1 MIHLDEKQY
10 KFSLLVVA
18 LLMMVLMLSIR
29 IVAPLKQAVELEEDI
44 NIISSTIISRDEAKA
59 WAKEQGAT
67 DEFIK
72 LADLYWKLSEESGKV
87 NPALAYVQSAKET
100 NFGKFTGVLDASY
113 HNPCGLKTEQGGG
126 DKEPSAHKRFETWE
140 EGVTAHLDHL
150 ALYAGAEEYPKKE
163 TPDPRHF
170 SVIHGKAITAVALG
184 GKWAPDAT
192 YGEEIMMLY
201 NDLIKES
208 ANSGLSLADIF

>member
-1 MIHLDEKQY
+1 MNEKQF
-10 KFSLLVVA
+10 KFSLLAVA
-18 LLMMVLMLSIR
+18 LLVVIVTLSIK
-29 IVAPLKQAVELEEDI
+29 VVVPPKQTLELKEDI
-44 NIISSTIISRDEAKA
+44 SIISSTIVSKYDAKE
-59 WAKEQGAT
+59 WAKGRGAT

-72 LADLYWKLSEESGKV
+72 LADLYWKLCEKRGKV

-150 ALYAGAEEYPKKE
+150 ALYAGANEYPKEE

-170 SVIHGKAITAVALG
+170 STIHGKAVTAVALG
-184 GKWAPDAT
+184 GKWAPDAA
-192 YGEEIMMLY
+192 YGEEVMILY
-201 NDLIKES
+201 NDLIKE
-208 ANSGLSLADIF
+208 AAKSGLSLADIF